1 MGITLRSSSIF
12 VVALLTLALVT
23 LRAYGQS
30 GYLAKVGPAPVRL
43 ITPVRLVT
51 PRVAVSSP
59 TDAGAG
65 VHPTEKPAD
74 PRDSHSE
81 SKSEGSEFLG
91 PPPPPVQRSES
102 GVSAATSLLGN
113 ETTLV
118 PKGLSSTEL
127 FPDMAPVTPSAV
139 ALGDSTPIQAMT
151 AQMLVRF
158 FRPQPGL
165 GVGTNLPPQL
175 NSGTET
181 SLWLPVP
188 FVPPQP
194 IAPLSSTS
202 TYQVI
207 PR

>member
-1 MGITLRSSSIF
+1 MTS
-12 VVALLTLALVT
+12 
-23 LRAYGQS
+23 RAYGQS

-65 VHPTEKPAD
+65 VHSTDKTVD
-74 PRDSHSE
+74 PRDSHLE
-81 SKSEGSEFLG
+81 SKSEVSEFLG
-91 PPPPPVQRSES
+91 PPPPPPPVQRSQSE
-102 GVSAATSLLGN
+102 VSAATPLLEN
-113 ETTLV
+113 ETT
-118 PKGLSSTEL
+118 PATKGLSSTEL

-194 IAPLSSTS
+194 IAPLSSTA